1 MTIFPLNHCDC
12 DDDAR
17 FVFYFHFF
25 AINRN
30 KNLES
35 HVTSLQ
41 ADLEAMKNELIQ
53 TQDKLSQSTVES
65 RQLQSEMTVVN
76 QFISKFL
83 LGMNRK
89 QTAGCVQLDKLT
101 EMLQENRGLLIEMTK
116 EESETI
122 DLGAFL
128 PRALYDLVAEVDE
141 ETTNADESETST
153 EDGALTQ
160 MQNASPE
167 QIADKLPKVWR
178 VLIELV
184 NHQDRVPEVPFVVRF
199 G

>member
-1 MTIFPLNHCDC
+1 
-12 DDDAR
+12 
-17 FVFYFHFF
+17 
-25 AINRN
+25 
-30 KNLES
+30 
-35 HVTSLQ
+35 
-41 ADLEAMKNELIQ
+41 MKNELIQ
-53 TQDKLSQSTVES
+53 TQEKLSQSTLES
-65 RQLQSEMTVVN
+65 EQLHAEMTVVN

-89 QTAGCVQLDKLT
+89 QTTNSVKLDKLT
-101 EMLQENRGLLIEMTK
+101 EVLAENRGLLIDMTK

-141 ETTNADESETST
+141 ESAVTDESECSE
-153 EDGALTQ
+153 EDGAFNEVQT
-160 MQNASPE
+160 ASPE

-184 NHQDRVPEVPFVVRF
+184 NHQERVQQVPFVVGVRMILNIAVISLISF
-199 G
+199 FVSGEWRKRRMPQDRTNEEWIENSG